1 MNSLIL
7 LATIN
12 GILAVKNAN
21 QDSLL
26 KDDDFMKKI
35 LHDDAMF
42 GEFMLS
48 GAISRD
54 RMNEMLK
61 TNRIPLEVSAELY
74 EILMENWVYKI
85 LGWGI
90 HSQKIYKTIWY
101 KIKIEWNIFC
111 IHFSLSILWQNFF
124 LKPTSSHLGRPTVFQ
139 SAVNRHASFLKFKRN
154 GIKFNNEIFNRIT
167 ENKSFPVNW
176 KITLASVAKVWEKR
190 IRWFLAQMS
199 PFHSDWMR
207 VHIEQMRQSAW
218 ILKIWFDI
226 GESHIRVTNLIFNH
240 LKYTSHI
247 FEGLLIK

>member
-61 TNRIPLEVSAELY
+61 ANRIPLEVSAELY

-101 KIKIEWNIFC
+101 KMKIEWNIFRY
-111 IHFSLSILWQNFF
+111 LSYDNFF
-124 LKPTSSHLGRPTVFQ
+124 
-139 SAVNRHASFLKFKRN
+139 
-154 GIKFNNEIFNRIT
+154 
-167 ENKSFPVNW
+167 
-176 KITLASVAKVWEKR
+176 
-190 IRWFLAQMS
+190 
-199 PFHSDWMR
+199 
-207 VHIEQMRQSAW
+207 
-218 ILKIWFDI
+218 
-226 GESHIRVTNLIFNH
+226 
-240 LKYTSHI
+240 
-247 FEGLLIK
+247 